1 MTAYTIHVIK
11 LHKWLIYFEIE
22 RMMRMTKPVVAI
34 VGRPNVGKST
44 IFNRI
49 VGDRISI
56 VEDIPGVTRDRIY
69 SSAEWLTHDFNII
82 DTGGIDIGDEPF
94 LEQIRAQAEIAINE
108 ADVIIFLT
116 NGREGVTAADEEVAK
131 ILYRAKKPVVLGV
144 NKIDN
149 PDMRSLI
156 YDFYAL
162 GFGEPFPISGSHG
175 LGLGDLLDEAAK
187 HFPKGKEKDYGDD
200 VIKFSLIGRPNVGK
214 SSLVNAILGEDRVIV
229 SDIAGTTRD
238 AIDSTVTYN
247 GEKYVI
253 IDTAGMRKKG
263 KVYESTEKYSVL
275 RALKAIERSDV
286 VLVVLDGEEGIIEQD
301 KKIAGYAHEAGRA
314 VIIVVNKWDAVEKDE
329 KTMKAFETNIRE
341 HFLFLDYAP
350 IVFLSAKTKKR
361 IHTLIPMINLASENH
376 SRRVETSILNDVI
389 MDAVAMNPTPTD
401 KGKRL
406 KIYYVTQVSV
416 KPPTF
421 IVFVNDPELLHFSYK
436 RFLENRIRDAF
447 GFEGTPIRLL
457 ARERK

>member
-1 MTAYTIHVIK
+1 
-11 LHKWLIYFEIE
+11 
-22 RMMRMTKPVVAI
+22 MRKHVVAI

-49 VGDRISI
+49 VGERVSI
-56 VEDIPGVTRDRIY
+56 VEDVPGVTRDRIY
-69 SSAEWLTHDFNII
+69 SQAEWLTHQFNII
-82 DTGGIDIGDEPF
+82 DTGGIEIGDAPF
-94 LEQIRAQAEIAINE
+94 LAQIRQQAELAIDE
-108 ADVIIFLT
+108 ADVIIFIV

-131 ILYRAKKPVVLGV
+131 ILYRSKKPIVLGV

-149 PDMRSLI
+149 PNMRDQI

-162 GFGEPFPISGSHG
+162 GFGEPYPISGSHG
-175 LGLGDLLDEAAK
+175 IGLGDLLDEVVK
-187 HFPKGKEKDYGDD
+187 HFETRSDEDYDD
-200 VIKFSLIGRPNVGK
+200 DIIKFSLIGRPNVGK
-214 SSLVNAILGEDRVIV
+214 SSLVNAILGEERVIV

-238 AIDSTVTYN
+238 AIDTTF
-247 GEKYVI
+247 KYSGQEFVI

-263 KVYESTEKYSVL
+263 KVYETTEKYSVL

-286 VLVVLDGEEGIIEQD
+286 VLVVLNGEEGIIEQD
-301 KKIAGYAHEAGRA
+301 KRIAGYAHEAGKA
-314 VIIVVNKWDAVEKDE
+314 VVIVVNKWDVVEKDE
-329 KTMKAFETNIRE
+329 KTMKQFEQKIRD

-361 IHTLIPMINLASENH
+361 LHTLMPDIIKVSENH
-376 SRRVETSILNDVI
+376 ALRVQTNVLNDVI

-401 KGKRL
+401 KGTRL
-406 KIYYVTQVSV
+406 KIYYATQVAV

-421 IVFVNDPELLHFSYK
+421 VIFVNDPELLHFSYA

-447 GFEGTPIRLL
+447 GFEGTPIKLI
-457 ARERK
+457 ARARK